1 MVVGHNQNCCWAPPL
16 SLTQGLK
23 STSNFKRGTIISYI
37 VQDLYINFCE
47 VFHKKTFKGTLKYF
61 FISLFET

>member
-23 STSNFKRGTIISYI
+23 STSNFKRGTIISYTCARF
-37 VQDLYINFCE
+37 V
-47 VFHKKTFKGTLKYF
+47 HKFL
-61 FISLFET
+61 